1 MVFLIR
7 KLRSIPALRSFKVVA
22 VTDRLDLE
30 KQLAET
36 AHLTGEVLTRVKS
49 EIRGTRTVSAR
60 DVLQEVLRRPGKDLV
75 FAMIQKY
82 RGEVV
87 DADASDDSDEAEGPP
102 QRVQP
107 LPLLNDSESILVL
120 VDEAHRS
127 HTSKA
132 HANLMNAL
140 PNCARIGFT
149 GTPIIM
155 RDQGRTTA
163 IFGEFIDRYTIRESE
178 ADGATVPIL
187 YEGRTTAMGV
197 NSDLTLDQMFED
209 MLADYTPE
217 QKEAIKLKYATSGNV
232 LEAPQ
237 LIGAKAR
244 DMLRHYVDNILP
256 NGFKAQVVAGS
267 RRATLL

>member
-1 MVFLIR
+1 M
-7 KLRSIPALRSFKVVA
+7 
-22 VTDRLDLE
+22 
-30 KQLAET
+30 
-36 AHLTGEVLTRVKS
+36 
-49 EIRGTRTVSAR
+49 
-60 DVLQEVLRRPGKDLV
+60 LQEVLRKPGKDLV

-87 DADASDDSDEAEGPP
+87 DADADDHDSDEDDGSDEAGADGQLSDPP

-127 HTSKA
+127 HTNTA

-140 PNCARIGFT
+140 PNCVRIGFT

-155 RDQGRTTA
+155 RAQNRTTA
-163 IFGEFIDRYTIRESE
+163 IFGEFIDRYTIREAE

-197 NSDLTLDQMFED
+197 NSDRTLDQMFED
-209 MLADYTPE
+209 MLAEYTPE
-217 QKEAIKLKYATSGNV
+217 QKESIKLKYATSGNV
-232 LEAPQ
+232 LEAAA
-237 LIGAKAR
+237 LIRAKAR
-244 DMLRHYVDNILP
+244 DMLRHYVENILP
-256 NGFKAQVVAGS
+256 NGFKAQVVALS
-267 RRATLL
+267 LIHI